1 MAATGNKE
9 LIYLPL
15 EGVDSEHCALIVEKG
30 LAGVKGVENHKVELN
45 NRRAALTVTGAE
57 VVSDAVKAVK
67 DLGYGVTTI
76 KNTFPVLGMT
86 CASCAGSAE
95 SIVKHEPGVVN
106 ASVNFAT
113 GNLTVEYLPNM
124 TDASTLKKAV
134 QAIGYDLLVEAE
146 ITQQETLEA
155 INTRNFQK
163 LKNKTIWAVALSI
176 PVVVIGMFFMD
187 IPYGN
192 EIMWLFTTPVVLW
205 LGRDFYINA
214 WKQAKHRS
222 ANMDTLVAL
231 STGIAYI
238 FSVFNMLFADFWH
251 QRGLEA
257 HVYFEAAAV
266 IIAFILLGKLLEERA
281 KGNTSSAIKKLMGLQ
296 PKTVTLILPDGEEKQ
311 MAIEEVNV
319 GDTIL
324 VKPGEQIAVDG
335 MVISGSSYVD
345 ESMLSG
351 EPVPVLKNEKEKV
364 FAGTIN
370 QKGSFR
376 FKAVKVGKETMLAQ
390 IIRMVQDAQG
400 SKAPVQKLVDKIAGI
415 FVPVVIGI
423 AILTFIL
430 WVILGGDH
438 GVVHGLLAAITVLV
452 IACPCALG
460 LATPT
465 AIMVGVGK
473 GAEHG
478 ILIKDAESLELA
490 KKVNAMVLDKT
501 GTITEGK
508 PEVTGIK
515 WLDNDDTANQ
525 ILFSL
530 EKQSEHPL
538 AEAVTNHLAGLQIID
553 LTAFE
558 SITGKGAAGVHDGKT
573 YFVGNKRLLAEN
585 NVSIATELQQQADEW
600 SGQSKTVIWF
610 ANHTQALAVLAISDK
625 IKDTSISAIEQIQHM
640 GIDLYMLTGDNEA
653 TAKAIAQQTG
663 IAHYKAE
670 VLPQYKADFIK
681 ELQQQGKT
689 VAMVGDGINDS
700 TALATADVS
709 IAMGKGS
716 DIAMDVAKMTIISS
730 DLTKIPQA
738 IRLSKQTVATI
749 KQNLFWAF
757 IYNLIGI
764 PIAAGILYPINGFL
778 LNPMIAGAAMAL
790 SSVSVVSNSLRLKWK
805 KTANSLTINSNKME
819 HNHSNFQFKTN
830 INCGGCVA
838 AVKHH
843 LDKVDGITH
852 WEVDTDNKD
861 KILTVASNGASEQ
874 QIMETVQRAGFS
886 IEVVNE

>member
-1 MAATGNKE
+1 MAAINNKE
-9 LIYLPL
+9 IIYLPL
-15 EGVDSEHCALIVEKG
+15 EDVESEHCALIVEKG
-30 LAGVKGVENHKVELN
+30 LAQVKGVETHKVELN
-45 NRRAALTVTGAE
+45 NRRAAITVADTE
-57 VVSDAVKAVK
+57 AVGEAIKAIK
-67 DLGYGVTTI
+67 DLGYGVSTV
-76 KNTFPVLGMT
+76 KNSFPVLGMT

-95 SIVKHEPGVVN
+95 SIVKYQEGVVN

-113 GNLTVEYLPNM
+113 GNLIVEYLPNM
-124 TDASTLKKAV
+124 TDAAKLQKAV
-134 QAIGYDLLVEAE
+134 QSIGYDLLIEDE
-146 ITQQETLEA
+146 TKQQETLEA
-155 INTRNFQK
+155 IHEKKFKQ
-163 LKNKTIWAVALSI
+163 LKTKTTWAVVLSL

-187 IPYGN
+187 MPYGN
-192 EIMWLFTTPVVLW
+192 EIMWVFSTPVVLW
-205 LGRDFYINA
+205 LGRDFFVNA

-238 FSVFNMLFADFWH
+238 FSVFNMLFMDFWH
-251 QRGLEA
+251 QRGLHA

-266 IIAFILLGKLLEERA
+266 IIAFILLGKLLEEKA
-281 KGNTSSAIKKLMGLQ
+281 KGNTSTAIKKLMGLQ
-296 PKTVTLILPDGEEKQ
+296 PKTVIVIQSDGTEKQ
-311 MAIEEVNV
+311 TAIDEVNA
-319 GDTIL
+319 GDIIL
-324 VKPGEQIAVDG
+324 VKPGEKIAVDG
-335 MVISGSSYVD
+335 MVTSGSSYVD

-351 EPVPVLKNEKEKV
+351 EPVPVLKKENEKV

-370 QKGSFR
+370 QKGSFQ
-376 FKAVKVGKETMLAQ
+376 FEAVKVGKETMLAQ
-390 IIRMVQDAQG
+390 IIKMVQDAQG

-423 AILTFIL
+423 AIFTFIL
-430 WVILGGDH
+430 WFFLGGDN
-438 GVVHGLLAAITVLV
+438 GIVQGLLAAVTVLV

-473 GAEHG
+473 GAEKG

-490 KKVNAMVLDKT
+490 KKVDAIILDKT
-501 GTITEGK
+501 GTITEGR
-508 PEVTGIK
+508 PQVTGIQ
-515 WLDNDDTANQ
+515 WLNNDDTAKD
-525 ILFSL
+525 ILLSI

-538 AEAVTNHLAGLQIID
+538 AEAVVKHLEGVAATQLSD
-553 LTAFE
+553 FD
-558 SITGKGAAGVHDGKT
+558 SITGKGAKANHNNET
-573 YFVGNKRLLAEN
+573 YFVGNKKLLAEN
-585 NVSIATELQQQADEW
+585 NISIPNQLQQQADEW
-600 SGQSKTVIWF
+600 GKQSKTVIWF
-610 ANHTQALAVLAISDK
+610 SDSKQALSVIAISDK
-625 IKDTSISAIEQIQHM
+625 IKETSVAAIKEMQEM

-653 TAKAIAQQTG
+653 TAKAIAEQTG
-663 IAHYKAE
+663 IRHYKAE
-670 VLPQYKADFIK
+670 VLPQHKADFVK
-681 ELQQQGKT
+681 ELQQNGKV

-805 KTANSLTINSNKME
+805 K
-819 HNHSNFQFKTN
+819 
-830 INCGGCVA
+830 
-838 AVKHH
+838 
-843 LDKVDGITH
+843 
-852 WEVDTDNKD
+852 
-861 KILTVASNGASEQ
+861 
-874 QIMETVQRAGFS
+874 
-886 IEVVNE
+886 